1 MKILLDMN
9 LSPTWVAFL
18 EQAGFVAAHWTSV
31 GSPTAGDA
39 DIMEWARQHDHIVF
53 THDMDFSALLAV
65 TGAAGPS
72 VLQVR
77 SQDVLPDT
85 IGRDVVRVLTMR
97 AEAFAAGAIVT
108 IDKVKSRVRVL
119 PIRRGPDDWEP
130 A

>member
-18 EQAGFVAAHWTSV
+18 EREGFVAAHWSSV
-31 GSPTAGDA
+31 GAPAASDA

-65 TGAAGPS
+65 TGAGGPS

-77 SQDVLPDT
+77 SQDVLPDA
-85 IGRDVVRVLTMR
+85 IGRDVVRVLTIR
-97 AEAFAAGAIVT
+97 AEAFQAGAIIT

-119 PIRRGPDDWEP
+119 PIRRGPDDSEP

>member
-9 LSPTWVAFL
+9 LSPTWVGFL
-18 EQAGFVAAHWTSV
+18 EQAGFEAVHWASV
-31 GSPTAGDA
+31 GEPTASDA
-39 DIMEWARQHDHIVF
+39 DIMEWARLRDHVVF

-77 SQDVLPDT
+77 AQDVLPDA

-97 AEAFAAGAIVT
+97 APAFSAGAIVT

-119 PIRRGPDDWEP
+119 PIRRTPDDSEP
-130 A
+130 V

>member
-1 MKILLDMN
+1 
-9 LSPTWVAFL
+9 
-18 EQAGFVAAHWTSV
+18 
-31 GSPTAGDA
+31 
-39 DIMEWARQHDHIVF
+39 MEWARQHDHIVF
-53 THDMDFSALLAV
+53 THDMDFAALLAV

-77 SQDVLPDT
+77 AQDVLPDT

-119 PIRRGPDDWEP
+119 PIRRRPDDSEP

>member
-9 LSPTWVAFL
+9 LSPTWV
-18 EQAGFVAAHWTSV
+18 GFFKQEGFDAVHWSSI
-31 GSPTAGDA
+31 GAPMASDSE
-39 DIMEWARQHDHIVF
+39 IMEWAREHGHIVF

-77 SQDVLPDT
+77 AQDILPDA
-85 IGRDVVRVLTMR
+85 IGHDVVRVLNMR
-97 AEAFAAGAIVT
+97 AQAFLEGAIVT

-119 PIRRGPDDWEP
+119 PIRRTTDDGGGS
-130 A
+130 

>member
-9 LSPTWVAFL
+9 LSPGWVGFL
-18 EQAGFVAAHWTSV
+18 EREGFEAVHWASV
-31 GSPTAGDA
+31 GSPTASDTE
-39 DIMEWARQHDHIVF
+39 IMEWARQRGYVVF

-65 TGAAGPS
+65 TGSTGPS

-77 SQDVLPDT
+77 TQDVLPMA

-97 AEAFAAGAIVT
+97 AQAFEAGAVVT

-119 PIRRGPDDWEP
+119 PIGRRQDDPEP
-130 A
+130 V